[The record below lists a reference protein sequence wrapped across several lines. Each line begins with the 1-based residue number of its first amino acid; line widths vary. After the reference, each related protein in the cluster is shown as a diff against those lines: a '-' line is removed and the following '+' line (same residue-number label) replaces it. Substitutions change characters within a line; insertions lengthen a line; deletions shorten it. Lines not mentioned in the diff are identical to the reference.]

1 MRSLLLDNDNWD
13 LVVDANRNLA
23 VCTAPYAVL
32 QDVATAVRIWLG
44 EVLYNTQLGIGY
56 DTDIFSNASNAVVLA
71 REVERIASEVSGVT
85 AAQCTLTQPGQKRRL
100 TGVIRVQL
108 DDGTAS
114 DVQF

>member
-1 MRSLLLDNDNWD
+1 MQSLLLDNGTWD

-44 EVLYNTQLGIGY
+44 EVLYDVRLGIGY
-56 DTDIFSNASNAVVLA
+56 DTDIFTNASNAVVLA
-71 REVERIASEVSGVT
+71 REVERIASEVAGVT
-85 AAQCTLTQPGQKRRL
+85 AAQCTLTRPGQKRRL

-108 DDGTAS
+108 NDGTTS